1 MAATL
6 FFFMT
11 PEDEQ
16 VLLRQLETRA
26 FEVYPEIFDAD
37 FIPFAASAENQ
48 PLLDESACA
57 SACYLHLPAAGEAVA
72 RVLRRGP
79 NAGRLELDEVA
90 SAVFHYERSLI
101 DEDGAL
107 RSGRLWAEL
116 VAVGDK
122 TRRERKPDLLHV
134 AFEEIRTYFKR
145 RAVHSNPPGF
155 FIGPDAARKAK
166 AGGLTLREAGRKG
179 GRFVPHR

>member
-16 VLLRQLETRA
+16 AFLRQLAPRA
-26 FEVYPEIFDAD
+26 FEAYPEVFDAN
-37 FIPFAASAENQ
+37 FTAFAIGAESQ
-48 PLLDESACA
+48 PALVESAY
-57 SACYLHLPAAGEAVA
+57 YLHLPQAGDAIA
-72 RVLRRGP
+72 RTLRRGP
-79 NAGRLELDEVA
+79 NAGRMELDEVA
-90 SAVFHYERSLI
+90 SAVFHYERSI
-101 DEDGAL
+101 ADGAGEL

-122 TRRERKPDLLHV
+122 AHRARKPDLLHV
-134 AFEEIRTYFKR
+134 AFEEVRAYFKR
-145 RAVHSNPPGF
+145 RYVRSNPPGF
-155 FIGPDAARKAK
+155 FIGPDAARQAK
-166 AGGLTLREAGRKG
+166 AGLTLREAGRKG

>member
-16 VLLRQLETRA
+16 AFLRQLEPRA
-26 FEVYPEIFDAD
+26 FEAYPEIFPPHFTAL
-37 FIPFAASAENQ
+37 PVSAEGQ
-48 PLLDESACA
+48 DALVESAY
-57 SACYLHLPAAGEAVA
+57 YLHLPKAGDAIA
-72 RVLRRGP
+72 RTLRRGP
-79 NAGRLELDEVA
+79 HAGQLALDEVA
-90 SAVFHYERSLI
+90 SAVFHYERSLL
-101 DEDGAL
+101 DEAGEL

-122 TRRERKPDLLHV
+122 AHRARKPDLLHV
-134 AFEEIRTYFKR
+134 AFEEVRAYFKR
-145 RAVHSNPPGF
+145 RYARSNPPGF

-166 AGGLTLREAGRKG
+166 SGLLLRESGRKG
-179 GRFVPHR
+179 GLYVPHR